1 MGTSP
6 APKNPFLGA
15 GDGVTCPWKCGDPY
29 ACKTVKLLVRA
40 GSTGPPPP
48 RPWSL
53 ISYNLIISRAS
64 LFLASLILSPS
75 FIIYLSPTLSACGGS
90 GVRRPTGAAC
100 GGRWV
105 LRVVGVTAGGPLDL
119 PSAAGAD
126 GWTSCGL
133 EFLVIEFYLSTWFL
147 GNEVLLDFLVIVENE
162 SEQRMKVREQLILID
177 ELCTI
182 YTHRTD
188 RIASWRHPFGMV
200 GSPCCNYIFT

>member
-1 MGTSP
+1 MLARLWSYWLEQDRLAHPRRVPDPSSP
-6 APKNPFLGA
+6 ASLSSPVLLSSSHLSFSLPHLSSISLL
-15 GDGVTCPWKCGDPY
+15 PY
-29 ACKTVKLLVRA
+29 LHAA
-40 GSTGPPPP
+40 
-48 RPWSL
+48 
-53 ISYNLIISRAS
+53 
-64 LFLASLILSPS
+64 
-75 FIIYLSPTLSACGGS
+75 
-90 GVRRPTGAAC
+90 GAAC

-105 LRVVGVTAGGPLDL
+105 LCAAGVAADGPLDL
-119 PSAAGAD
+119 PSTAGMD
-126 GWTSCGL
+126 SWTSCGL

-162 SEQRMKVREQLILID
+162 SEQRMKMREQLILID

>member
-1 MGTSP
+1 MWNLYLKPIMIYRIIKKYQKHISVYIVIMRIDWPTPAASP
-6 APKNPFLGA
+6 IPHLPH
-15 GDGVTCPWKCGDPY
+15 PY
-29 ACKTVKLLVRA
+29 HLPCFSL
-40 GSTGPPPP
+40 P
-48 RPWSL
+48 RISHSLSL
-53 ISYNLIISRAS
+53 IYPLSLSYLICPRRERRA
-64 LFLASLILSPS
+64 
-75 FIIYLSPTLSACGGS
+75 
-90 GVRRPTGAAC
+90 AANGC

-105 LRVVGVTAGGPLDL
+105 LRAVGVAVGGPLDL

-162 SEQRMKVREQLILID
+162 SEQRMKMREQLILID

-182 YTHRTD
+182 YTHRID